1 MPTLQT
7 LQFGAGIV
15 FATPSG
21 GNQPTNPTPV
31 EVGVL
36 QNVKVTLG
44 ADIKTLYGQLQ
55 YPVDSAIGK
64 RSIKGSFE
72 FALIELL
79 NFQNMFSADP
89 IVTGTKALAYREPQ
103 TPTPPVETAWAAT
116 HAYTLGQEI
125 YDGTNMQKVTTAGTS
140 GSSAPAWNATVGGT
154 TPDGVGA
161 LVWTNQG
168 PPVASVT
175 VEEGSTLITDLGVRY
190 ATTGIPLVAVASNP
204 AQGQYVPGV
213 PGTGTYLFNVADEAQ
228 EMLISYRYTENTG
241 STLQLMAHTMGFGP
255 VIGFLLQEPYQNNSN
270 GLWLPNVRV
279 GKMDGA
285 TKLDDYMMQSSDF
298 EAFATPSGLVG
309 EMYAA
314 L

>member
-1 MPTLQT
+1 MSTLQT

-79 NFQNMFSADP
+79 TIQNMFTADS
-89 IVTGTKALAYREPQ
+89 IISGVKALAYREPHTIG
-103 TPTPPVETAWAAT
+103 TPVNPPAFQHS
-116 HAYTLGQEI
+116 HAYTLGTLV
-125 YDGTNMQKVTTAGTS
+125 YDGTDVQVVTTAGTS
-140 GSSAPAWNATVGGT
+140 AGTSPTWNATLGGT
-154 TPDGVGA
+154 TVSGTVTF
-161 LVWTNQG
+161 TNQG
-168 PPVASVT
+168 VPLPTITVT
-175 VEEGSTLITDLGVRY
+175 DAATFIQDLGVRY
-190 ATTGIPLVAVASNP
+190 ANTGLPLVNVP
-204 AQGQYVPGV
+204 VQPTIGQYSFNISTGV
-213 PGTGTYLFNVADEAQ
+213 YTFAIADEAADI
-228 EMLISYRYTENTG
+228 LNNYRYTESTG
-241 STLQLMAHTMGFGP
+241 NTLQMYNQPMGFGP
-255 VIGFLLQEPYQNNSN
+255 VIGFLLQEQYQNNSN

-285 TKLDDYMMQSSDF
+285 TKLDDYFMQTSDF
-298 EAFATPSGLVG
+298 EAFALPSGLVG
-309 EMYAA
+309 EQYAA